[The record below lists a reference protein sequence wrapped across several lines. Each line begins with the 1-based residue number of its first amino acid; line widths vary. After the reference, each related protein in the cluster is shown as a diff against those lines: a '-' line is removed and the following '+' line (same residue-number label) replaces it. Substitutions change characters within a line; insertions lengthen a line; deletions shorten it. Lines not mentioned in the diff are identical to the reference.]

1 MAHDYGDLVH
11 LPIGPQHFYLLNHP
25 EHIRDVL
32 VTRQRNFVKA
42 PKFLRGNGRQGSPR
56 TTLLRLLLGEGLL
69 TSNGDVHRH
78 HRRLVQPAFHPHNLA
93 AYGAVMTEAAVR
105 AQGRWRDGEV
115 LDIEGEMQRLTL
127 TIVGKTLFGADLE
140 SEAEELSQAF
150 AVILSLHDRITMPV
164 AAWLQKLP
172 LPPVRRFQKA
182 LGRLHATFSRLV
194 AERRA
199 GTLDRHDLLSLLL
212 ARDTA
217 GDAAGLSDAQVQDH
231 LRTFF
236 LTGYFTT
243 ASALTWAWY
252 LLAQHPEAEGKLH
265 AELDAVLGGR
275 LPTADDLKDLPYTQ
289 MVFAEAIRLYPP
301 VWLIPRWTLAE
312 YEVGGYLIPA
322 DAAILISPYVIQ
334 HDPRYFPEP
343 FRFDPQRWL
352 PEAKGQRP
360 PFAYCPFG
368 GGPRQCIGEGFA
380 WTEGMLLIAT
390 LVQPWRLRLFP
401 GHPVEVQARR
411 ATALQP
417 RYGMRMIVE
426 RRTSASLPT
435 GNG

>member
-1 MAHDYGDLVH
+1 
-11 LPIGPQHFYLLNHP
+11 
-25 EHIRDVL
+25 
-32 VTRQRNFVKA
+32 
-42 PKFLRGNGRQGSPR
+42 
-56 TTLLRLLLGEGLL
+56 LGEGLL

-127 TIVGKTLFGADLE
+127 TIVGKTLFGAGLE
-140 SEAEELSQAF
+140 SEGEELSQRF
-150 AVILSLHDRITMPV
+150 AVILSLHDRIAMPV

-265 AELDAVLGGR
+265 AELDAV
-275 LPTADDLKDLPYTQ
+275 
-289 MVFAEAIRLYPP
+289 
-301 VWLIPRWTLAE
+301 
-312 YEVGGYLIPA
+312 
-322 DAAILISPYVIQ
+322 
-334 HDPRYFPEP
+334 
-343 FRFDPQRWL
+343 
-352 PEAKGQRP
+352 
-360 PFAYCPFG
+360 
-368 GGPRQCIGEGFA
+368 
-380 WTEGMLLIAT
+380 
-390 LVQPWRLRLFP
+390 
-401 GHPVEVQARR
+401 
-411 ATALQP
+411 
-417 RYGMRMIVE
+417 
-426 RRTSASLPT
+426 
-435 GNG
+435 